1 MRLTASGISIIIFS
15 NLKSLHIHKRSPWVS
30 SEKQQTSRPWGR
42 QLGQQ
47 SFSCEACRVPT
58 SIKNKYNKELLKRT
72 IQDWKTSVFAQ
83 LLSCSI
89 SPDSTATVTA
99 GRLHSCDRASLTT
112 ENREEKNQ
120 ASPTQL
126 ILLVVK

>member
-1 MRLTASGISIIIFS
+1 MRLTASGISIVIFS

-30 SEKQQTSRPWGR
+30 SEKQQTFRPRGR

-47 SFSCEACRVPT
+47 SFSCEACRVLT
-58 SIKNKYNKELLKRT
+58 FIKNKYNKELLKRT

-83 LLSCSI
+83 LLSCST

-99 GRLHSCDRASLTT
+99 GRLHSRVSLTT